1 VGRGN
6 IRGTGDWGKIMKRY
20 SDQELFELLDSL
32 ESDRVERKESFKGD
46 APKKARQAICAFA
59 NDLPHHNEPGVLF
72 IGAKDNGEPSGL
84 QVTDQLLLS
93 LADMKTDGNILPLP
107 VLSVEKR
114 ILKNAEMAVITVLPS
129 DMPPVRFEGRTWIRT
144 GPRRSIANEQEER
157 ILNERRRFKFLPFD
171 LHPVVNAT
179 TQDLSRVF
187 FEEEYLP
194 KAFAPDI
201 IAANGRSYEERLSAC
216 RMIVSPDD
224 PIPTVTGILALGRNP
239 QHFLPGARIQFLRIQ
254 GKKWGDTVVD
264 EQRIDGTLQRQ
275 LEALDQKLLSHNRV
289 SVDILSSP
297 TEVRHYRYPLGA
309 LQQLTRNALMHRSYE
324 GTYSPVMVY
333 WFDDRIEIINAGGPF
348 GRVTPETFGKPGYA
362 DYRNPSIAEAMKNLG
377 FVQRYGVGIQT
388 AQEELR
394 ASGNPPAEFILES
407 GSVLCKVYQR
417 VVDPSQKNDPV
428 QVTGEF
434 EAPVEAPV
442 EAPAEL
448 SATDSAILKALTKLS
463 LGRSSLLPLLGY
475 TRPTGNYKKALEKLM
490 MIGLIEMTIPDKPHS
505 RLQKYQITEKGRKYF
520 GR

>member
-1 VGRGN
+1 
-6 IRGTGDWGKIMKRY
+6 MKRY
-20 SDQELFELLDSL
+20 SDQELLELLDSL

-46 APKKARQAICAFA
+46 VPKKSRQAVCAFA
-59 NDLPHHNEPGVLF
+59 NDLPNHNTPGVLF

-84 QVTDQLLLS
+84 QVTEQLLLT
-93 LADMKTDGNILPLP
+93 LADIKTDGNILPLP
-107 VLSVEKR
+107 VMSVEKR
-114 ILKNAEMAVITVLPS
+114 ILKDAEMAVITVLPS

-201 IAANGRSYEERLSAC
+201 LAANGRSYEERLSAC

-224 PIPTVTGILALGRNP
+224 PTPTVTGILTLGRNP

-254 GKKWGDTVVD
+254 GKKWGDDVID

-289 SVDILSSP
+289 SVDILSAP

-333 WFDDRIEIINAGGPF
+333 WFDDRIEIINAGCPF

-388 AQEELR
+388 AQEELK

-407 GSVLCKVYQR
+407 SSVLCKVYQR
-417 VVDPSQKNDPV
+417 IEDFSQNLNQP
-428 QVTGEF
+428 QAEGE
-434 EAPVEAPV
+434 VEAPV
-442 EAPAEL
+442 EALVEAPVEL
-448 SATDSAILKALTKLS
+448 SATDRTILEALAEET
-463 LGRSSLLPLLGY
+463 LGRSSLLQLLGY
-475 TRPTGNYKKALEKLM
+475 TQPTGNYKKSLEKLM
-490 MIGLIEMTIPDKPHS
+490 FAGLIEMTIPDKPNSH
-505 RLQKYQITEKGRKYF
+505 LQKYRITAKGRKCL
-520 GR
+520 GLC